1 MAKDEREI
9 CGLRNEG
16 HEMNGDR
23 RPSGVCPGG
32 YMQLH
37 QGEEQAAAAV
47 TVAGLQSTKE
57 KSSDG

>member
-1 MAKDEREI
+1 
-9 CGLRNEG
+9 
-16 HEMNGDR
+16 MNGDR